1 MKVRR
6 RRYGRMQVSITVLV
20 GLAIAAFGVIRYFVS
35 QSHPPAPENDV
46 ALGLQAAPSMIQQM
60 GGEVSPSDPRAQLVS
75 TVGQRLVSV
84 IGQTPWR
91 FQFHLLRDPQTVNA
105 FALPGGQI
113 FITVALLERLENEA
127 QLAGVLGHEI
137 GHVMER
143 HSTKQMAKNS
153 LGQSLVTAVA
163 VGTSDRNDGMMA
175 TYAAQ
180 YANQLLQLKYGRGD
194 ELQSDDHG
202 VTYMAKAGYDPRQ
215 MIGVMEILKRASGGS
230 RTPEFASTHPDPGNR
245 AEKIKE
251 QIQQQWP
258 QGVPANLT
266 AGQALRRGIPS
277 GQAPS
282 GRPLW

>member
-1 MKVRR
+1 
-6 RRYGRMQVSITVLV
+6 
-20 GLAIAAFGVIRYFVS
+20 
-35 QSHPPAPENDV
+35 
-46 ALGLQAAPSMIQQM
+46 M
-60 GGEVSPSDPRAQLVS
+60 GGEVSQSDPRAQLVS
-75 TVGQRLVSV
+75 SVGQKLVSV
-84 IGQTPWR
+84 IGPTPWR

-113 FITVALLERLENEA
+113 FITVALLEKLENEA

-137 GHVMER
+137 GHVIER

-194 ELQSDDHG
+194 ELQSDNHG
-202 VTYMAKAGYDPRQ
+202 VTYMAQAGYDPRQ

-230 RTPEFASTHPDPGNR
+230 RVPEFASTHPDPGNR
-245 AEKIKE
+245 AEQIKE
-251 QIQQQWP
+251 QIQGQWP
-258 QGVPANLT
+258 QGVPSSLT
-266 AGQALRRGIPS
+266 AGQALRRGVPS
-277 GQAPS
+277 GQAPA
-282 GRPLW
+282 GKKLW